1 MKRVGRLVAAML
13 MGMLP
18 AGGQAQEGALP
29 AGETGGVKSDA
40 GGGPVWK
47 ADPEKRK
54 ALIESLR
61 ALRREPEKV
70 EFHSAMCYKIAR
82 PPESVPYTCN
92 VCGAV
97 TEHSWAGVGQIV
109 ERLPYLERS
118 LTELPVRITYDASS
132 LCSKCSNGRLPA
144 IEMTTECGE
153 CGKAFR
159 WTVSTPEEEEGLR
172 LLFLRHPITSFDA
185 GPGKWPDGPNPE
197 RVREIQKYISSH
209 MFCEDCRPSLGLSEK
224 PQGGE

>member
-1 MKRVGRLVAAML
+1 MKRIRRLVAAML

-29 AGETGGVKSDA
+29 PGESSEAKPDA
-40 GGGPVWK
+40 GGAPAWK

-82 PPESVPYTCN
+82 PPESVSYTCN
-92 VCGAV
+92 ICGAA
-97 TEHSWAGVGQIV
+97 TEHPWAGVGQIV
-109 ERLPYLERS
+109 QGLPYLERS
-118 LTELPVRITYDASS
+118 LSELPVRITYDASP
-132 LCSKCSNGRLPA
+132 LCSTCGKGRTPG

-159 WTVSTPEEEEGLR
+159 WTVSSPEEEDRLR

-185 GPGKWPDGPNPE
+185 GPGKWTDGPDPE

-209 MFCEDCRPSLGLSEK
+209 LFCEDCRSALGLSDK
-224 PQGGE
+224 PHGGK